1 MITVERLT
9 ISAGKFALRDLS
21 FELPAG
27 SYAVL
32 MGRTGSGKTTLLEAI
47 CGLRRVEGGRICLG
61 AEDVT
66 DWPPAQRH
74 IGLVPQDAALF
85 PHLKVREQIGF
96 SLAVRRQPAAVIR
109 QRVEEVAGWLG
120 ITPLLERSVAGLSG
134 GEIQRIALG
143 RALAF
148 QPRVLCLDE
157 PLGALDEETRD
168 AMCKLLEEIQTRTG
182 VTVLHITHSRAEAD
196 RLADCVLQVHDG
208 KLEVHHG

>member
-1 MITVERLT
+1 MIIAEQLT

-47 CGLRRVEGGRICLG
+47 CGLRRVEGGRIRLG
-61 AEDVT
+61 VEDVT
-66 DWPPAQRH
+66 DWPPAQRN
-74 IGLVPQDAALF
+74 IGFVPQDAALF
-85 PHLKVREQIGF
+85 PHLKVQDQIGF
-96 SLAVRRQPAAVIR
+96 SLAVRRQPAAVIC
-109 QRVEEVAGWLG
+109 QRVEEVAAWLG

-168 AMCKLLEEIQTRTG
+168 AMCNLLEEIQTRTG

-196 RLADCVLQVHDG
+196 RLADCVLQLHDG